1 VDLLSA
7 DRQILRRKAAL
18 VHQAADPILVPA
30 VLVPSEDPSH
40 AVEAFALA
48 DVDPGTARGD
58 SRKLVVTYLH
68 VVALG
73 RIVVGRW
80 GGKLEDFALVRRD

>member
-1 VDLLSA
+1 MDLLSA
-7 DRQILRRKAAL
+7 GPPSLRRKTAL
-18 VHQAADPILVPA
+18 VHQPADPILVPA

-48 DVDPGTARGD
+48 DVDPGTAPGD
-58 SRKLVVTYLH
+58 SRKLVVAYLD

-80 GGKLEDFALVRRD
+80 GEELEDFALVRRD